1 MAMNPLGYDN
11 EKMKAV
17 NFFIT
22 NGWPEGTAFELV
34 ESFTKKTLNPGEI
47 IVLGSLMKT
56 LNTIYRRAAKGDE
69 TKTPKIS
76 IVSDYPLFKVALND
90 VSPLMGRMM
99 VLEGGKIYV
108 EIDITEGELFHPV
121 DWIEFAETNEQL
133 EAYDKFL
140 NDLLEG
146 KSEYLKLSDGT
157 PYKLEDITY
166 DNLNEYM
173 GRFVEIEGKIHPNS

>member
-1 MAMNPLGYDN
+1 MTMNPLGYDN

-22 NGWPEGTAFELV
+22 NGWPEGTSYELV
-34 ESFTKKTLNPGEI
+34 ENLSKKSLNPGEI

-56 LNTIYRRAAKGDE
+56 LNTIYRRAAKDT
-69 TKTPKIS
+69 TKIPKIS

-99 VLEGGKIYV
+99 IQEGGKIYV
-108 EIDITEGELFHPV
+108 EIDVTEGEFFHAV

-146 KSEYLKLSDGT
+146 KSEYLKLIDGT

-166 DNLNEYM
+166 DNIEEYIRKM
-173 GRFVEIEGKIHPNS
+173 GDLEGKIHND